1 MANNHIIVP
10 HNYVYI
16 ERTDRTIEWDW
27 IRIENLF
34 CNLPET
40 QLCLYQRSSHA
51 NPHKCFLV
59 CLQNFDNFSI
69 LQFPEVNQT
78 PLYWC
83 LVCAGRWEGQKVKV
97 SPPLLHFIAL
107 FITLSHSLYHSRH
120 HSLNYSLYH
129 TLPSSLTGSD
139 SSLLSVWKSSL
150 PIPFVIY
157 SCSEITNIALQ
168 LVLVNSSCDRCEP
181 RSPQSTTPTPMHL
194 C

>member
-1 MANNHIIVP
+1 MFSCLPAKLWQFFYFAIPWSKPNTIILVSGLAF
-10 HNYVYI
+10 I
-16 ERTDRTIEWDW
+16 C
-27 IRIENLF
+27 LF
-34 CNLPET
+34 
-40 QLCLYQRSSHA
+40 A
-51 NPHKCFLV
+51 
-59 CLQNFDNFSI
+59 FS
-69 LQFPEVNQT
+69 
-78 PLYWC
+78 
-83 LVCAGRWEGQKVKV
+83 CAGRWEGQKVKV

-107 FITLSHSLYHSRH
+107 LITLSHSLYHSRH

-168 LVLVNSSCDRCEP
+168 LVLVNSSCDRSEP
-181 RSPQSTTPTPMHL
+181 RSPQPTTPTPTPMHL